1 MVAGV
6 PGLAPLALGYVC
18 AAPYQ
23 GLSADIEGGSS
34 DYGATGCSKWRGN
47 WMLA

>member
-1 MVAGV
+1 MVAVV

-34 DYGATGCSKWRGN
+34 DYGAIAERF
-47 WMLA
+47 